1 MREYA
6 VVLLAAALVTFLAT
20 PVVRVAAV
28 RFRVM
33 AAVRE
38 RDVHVIPTPRGGGV
52 AMYLGVA
59 AGVLVASR
67 LPSLQRSFEFSTQTI
82 AVLAA
87 GGLICLLG
95 VLDDRFGLDA
105 LTKLTGQIAAAGVM
119 VLLGVQLAFLFVP
132 IADIGTLSLGSDVGV
147 PATILMTVFTVN
159 PLNFIDGL
167 DGLAAGVSAIAALA
181 FFAYSYHLG
190 LVGYGDVASAPA
202 LITAVLAGACL
213 GFLPHNFSPARIFMG
228 DSGSMLVGLML
239 SAAAVTATGG
249 VDPQSFDSAATL
261 LPLALPLLVPIAILF
276 IPFVDLLMAVVRRT
290 RKGQSPFSPD
300 KMHLHHR
307 LLSIG
312 HSHRRA
318 VLVMYFWSALLS
330 FGAVALSIVGGRAE
344 LLVVIAVLLVV
355 GVVVVL
361 SPRARRAGGAPPRC
375 GARGP
380 GGRRARREPQ
390 SWLLSVSAAGP
401 STPRPVPYGHHH
413 HRPVAADPARS
424 RGPREQGEWPD
435 DHPRREAATQRRP
448 VGPVLPPC
456 GRAGRRR
463 CHRRGRP
470 PHRDPRGLA
479 GRGGRAGRRP
489 GRHRVLLRLGRRR
502 GMGGTDRRHV
512 HPPGGAGDVP
522 GQGAGAL
529 RRAERAPGGRLAGP
543 ADPGVDGDR
552 RRTAVERR
560 PVAVGV
566 DPAAVLRRAARPACS
581 RRGPV
586 RGPGQVAESR
596 LIGS

>member
-33 AAVRE
+33 AAVRD

-59 AGVLVASR
+59 AGVLVASQ

-119 VLLGVQLAFLFVP
+119 VLLGVQLAFLFLP
-132 IADIGTLSLGSDVGV
+132 FADIGTLTLGPDIGV
-147 PATILMTVFTVN
+147 PVTILLTVFTVN
-159 PLNFIDGL
+159 ALNFIDGL

-190 LVGYGDVASAPA
+190 LVGYDDVASAPA

-228 DSGSMLVGLML
+228 DSGSMMVGLML
-239 SAAAVTATGG
+239 SAAAVTATGR
-249 VDPQSFDSAATL
+249 VDPQSFDSAASL
-261 LPLALPLLVPIAILF
+261 LPLTLPLLVPVAVLF
-276 IPFVDLLMAVVRRT
+276 IPFVDLVMAVVRRT
-290 RKGQSPFSPD
+290 RRGQSPFSPD

-307 LLSIG
+307 LLALG

-318 VLVMYFWSALLS
+318 VLVMYFWAALLS
-330 FGAVALSIVGGRAE
+330 FGAIGLSISGGTAE
-344 LLVVIAVLLVV
+344 LVLAIGLLLVV

-361 SPRARRAGGAPPRC
+361 SPRARRA
-375 GARGP
+375 AREARAAALAAQRQRSRSDHP
-380 GGRRARREPQ
+380 SSRARRRSP
-390 SWLLSVSAAGP
+390 P
-401 STPRPVPYGHHH
+401 
-413 HRPVAADPARS
+413 PAT
-424 RGPREQGEWPD
+424 
-435 DHPRREAATQRRP
+435 A
-448 VGPVLPPC
+448 PP
-456 GRAGRRR
+456 
-463 CHRRGRP
+463 
-470 PHRDPRGLA
+470 
-479 GRGGRAGRRP
+479 
-489 GRHRVLLRLGRRR
+489 
-502 GMGGTDRRHV
+502 
-512 HPPGGAGDVP
+512 
-522 GQGAGAL
+522 
-529 RRAERAPGGRLAGP
+529 
-543 ADPGVDGDR
+543 
-552 RRTAVERR
+552 
-560 PVAVGV
+560 
-566 DPAAVLRRAARPACS
+566 
-581 RRGPV
+581 
-586 RGPGQVAESR
+586 
-596 LIGS
+596 